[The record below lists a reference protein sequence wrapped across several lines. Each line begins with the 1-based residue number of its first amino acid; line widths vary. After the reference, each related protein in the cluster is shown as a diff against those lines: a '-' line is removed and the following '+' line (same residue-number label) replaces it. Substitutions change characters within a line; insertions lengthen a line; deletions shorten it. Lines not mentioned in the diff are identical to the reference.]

1 MSYKGIYKRL
11 LVYGDSFCASGG
23 LNQHRTWTADSWC
36 DLLALRLN
44 IPCYVYGV
52 GGTGPLEMIHTL
64 HSHCAAGEILPTDI
78 VLCSY
83 SDPNRY
89 CLTVDT
95 GAVNRTEPY
104 PVEQHQWL
112 QSVINR
118 AGLECSVERFIHS
131 LQLFQVYL
139 DNTSRHD
146 RIGISTMRA
155 LDNIAE
161 ELPCPVLFRYSFGN
175 QLAQQRQLNYKFRHA
190 VQLKGDMVD
199 YMSVTDEPRT
209 NHYNQTEAQ
218 HVSKLF
224 YDDIVAHLG

>member
-1 MSYKGIYKRL
+1 MSYPGVYKRL

-23 LNQHRTWTADSWC
+23 RNQVQDWVADSWC
-36 DLLALRLN
+36 DLLGARLN

-52 GGTGPLEMIHTL
+52 GGTGPLEMVYTL
-64 HSHCAAGEILPTDI
+64 HSHVAEGMILPTDI

-89 CLTVDT
+89 CLTLDT
-95 GAVNRTEPY
+95 GAVNRTTPY

-112 QSVINR
+112 ESVIKS
-118 AGLECSVERFIHS
+118 AGLACSVERFIHS

-155 LDNIAE
+155 LDSIAA
-161 ELPCPVLFRYSFGN
+161 ELPCTVLFRYSFGN
-175 QLAQQRQLNYKFRHA
+175 QRTQQRELNYKFRHA
-190 VQLKGDMVD
+190 VQLDGDMVD

-209 NHYNQTEAQ
+209 NHYNQAEAQ
-218 HVSKLF
+218 YVSKLF
-224 YDDIVAHLG
+224 YDDIVAHVR